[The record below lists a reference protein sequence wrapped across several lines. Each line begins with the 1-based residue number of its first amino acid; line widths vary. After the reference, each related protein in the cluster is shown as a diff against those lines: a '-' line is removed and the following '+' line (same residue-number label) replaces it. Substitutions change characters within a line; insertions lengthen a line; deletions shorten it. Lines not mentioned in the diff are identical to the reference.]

1 MNNPIVYTIT
11 ELDSI
16 NARIYT
22 TDDRVAD
29 CDKEILICNGNL
41 LSMMHIITNLLADDG
56 YSVVFEV
63 N

>member
-1 MNNPIVYTIT
+1 MDNPIMYTIT

-22 TDDRVAD
+22 TDNRVAD
-29 CDKEILICNGNL
+29 RDKEILICSGNL
-41 LSMMHIITNLLADDG
+41 LSMMHIITNLLADEG

>member
-1 MNNPIVYTIT
+1 MNIPIVYTIT

-16 NARIYT
+16 NTRIYT
-22 TDDRVAD
+22 TDDRVVD
-29 CDKEILICNGNL
+29 CDKEILICSGNL
-41 LSMMHIITNLLADDG
+41 LSMMHIITSVFADNG